1 MERFGQYVV
10 RFRKT
15 ISLLWLILL
24 IVLGYFAVQLPDQLK
39 GNGFTRDGEFQQV
52 ERILE
57 QEFKQDPHQIIVLFE
72 GDDEIIEQEMNR
84 HVTAFRTIEG
94 VGKVVGNKE
103 NPEAL
108 KDGKGYVSVGIPD
121 IEPSWVKAV
130 QDKLDPQDG
139 STIRLTG
146 EPLIVD
152 DLNTASK
159 NDLVRAEL
167 IGVPAAMLV
176 LLLVFGTPLAA
187 VLPLIMGLVTFIFG
201 AGTLYFIAGQQEL
214 SIFVLNAVAMI
225 SLALGIDFSLLYVNR
240 FREERTAG
248 RSITAAAEVSVAT
261 AGRSILFSG
270 ICVFVGLAGLLVI
283 DVDVFQAVAIGTLVS
298 VLGAV
303 ISAVTLLPA
312 LLALLGSGLEKGRI
326 FKADSEQGEVRWR
339 KLARFVMKRPVAITL
354 FSLLLLLP
362 CLIPLRDLELNIPQA
377 SALPEDYE
385 SRLAF
390 EAWEKT
396 FGDDGTDA
404 VVLLKADFQTE
415 QGLEQL
421 EALTTRLEADE
432 GVRGVV
438 SASSLAEA
446 NGLEV
451 TQVAA
456 TEQGKQQLT
465 SLIAFENGI
474 ARVNVNLTGDP
485 GDKASQEWV
494 REIREQ
500 GYQVGGPAAF
510 NQEIYDEIYS
520 KMPLALG
527 LVLLATFIILLFAFR
542 SILIPIKA
550 ILMNLLSLGATFGL
564 LVILFESGWVFPAET
579 IGILTPVFI
588 FSLVFGLSMDYEVFL
603 VSRMEEYYEETGDND
618 IATEMGLAKT
628 SKIITSAALIMIVV
642 TGAFAFTGVSP
653 IKQLG
658 VGIALAIFI
667 DATIIRMFLVPA
679 LMKLFGHW
687 NWWWPGGRTK
697 RKIKVH

>member
-1 MERFGQYVV
+1 MERLGQKIV
-10 RFRKT
+10 RFRKS
-15 ISLLWLILL
+15 ISLVWLIAL
-24 IVLGYFAVQLPDQLK
+24 IVLGYFALQLPDQLK

-52 ERILE
+52 EQVLE

-72 GDDEIIEQEMNR
+72 GDEQTIRKEMTR
-84 HVTAFRTIEG
+84 HVTLFRDIKR
-94 VGKVVGNKE
+94 VGQVVGPTE
-103 NPEAL
+103 NPQAIR
-108 KDGKGYVSVGIPD
+108 DGKGYLTVGTPD
-121 IEPSWVKAV
+121 IERTWAKAIEN
-130 QDKLDPQDG
+130 KLDVPSDV
-139 STIRLTG
+139 TVRLTG

-167 IGVPAAMLV
+167 IGVPAALLV
-176 LLLVFGTPLAA
+176 LLIVFGTPLAA

-201 AGTLYFIAGQQEL
+201 AGILYFVAGQQEL

-240 FREERTAG
+240 FREEQG
-248 RSITAAAEVSVAT
+248 KGYSIARAAEVSVAT

-303 ISAVTLLPA
+303 ISAITLLPA
-312 LLALLGSGLEKGRI
+312 LLALFGAGLEKGRI
-326 FKADSEQGEVRWR
+326 FKSGSDRGERRWR
-339 KLARFVMKRPVAITL
+339 NLARFVMKRPVAITV
-354 FSLLLLLP
+354 FSLILLVP

-377 SALPEDYE
+377 SALPEDYA

-390 EAWEKT
+390 ESWEKT

-404 VVLLKADFQTE
+404 VVLVEGDFSSEAGLSRLEDATRQFQT
-415 QGLEQL
+415 
-421 EALTTRLEADE
+421 DS
-432 GVRGVV
+432 GVKEVISG
-438 SASSLAEA
+438 ATLAEQ
-446 NGLEV
+446 NGLDLQQAV
-451 TQVAA
+451 QI
-456 TEQGKQQLT
+456 EQAKQQLT
-465 SLIAFENGI
+465 PWIAFDADV
-474 ARVNVNLTGDP
+474 ARVNVNLVGDP
-485 GDKASQEWV
+485 GDQASQDWV
-494 REIREQ
+494 RKVREM
-500 GYQVGGPAAF
+500 GFTIGGPAAF
-510 NQEIYDEIYS
+510 NQEIYDEIYD
-520 KMPLALG
+520 KMPLALSV
-527 LVLLATFIILLFAFR
+527 VLLATFLILLIAFR

-564 LVILFESGWVFPAET
+564 LVILFESGLVFPAET

-603 VSRMEEYYEETGDND
+603 VSRMEEYYDETGDND
-618 IATEMGLAKT
+618 VATEMGLAKT

-667 DATIIRMFLVPA
+667 DATIVRMLLVPA

-687 NWWWPGGRTK
+687 NWWWPGGRRKRQTK
-697 RKIKVH
+697 LH

>member
-1 MERFGQYVV
+1 MERFGRQVV
-10 RFRKT
+10 RFRKS
-15 ISLLWLILL
+15 ISVIWLIVL
-24 IVLGYFAVQLPDQLK
+24 IGLGYFAVQLPDQLK

-52 ERILE
+52 ERVLE
-57 QEFKQDPHQIIVLFE
+57 REFNQDPHQIIVLFE
-72 GDDEIIEQEMNR
+72 GEENTIREDMDR
-84 HVTAFRTIEG
+84 HVAMFRTIQG
-94 VGKVVGNKE
+94 VGQVVGLKE
-103 NPEAL
+103 NPDAL
-108 KDGKGYVSVGIPD
+108 KDGKGYVSIGIPN
-121 IEPSWVKAV
+121 IEPSWVSAV
-130 QDKLDPQDG
+130 QEKLDPRNG
-139 STIRLTG
+139 SSIRLTG

-167 IGVPAAMLV
+167 IGVPAALLV
-176 LLLVFGTPLAA
+176 LLVVFGTPLAA
-187 VLPLIMGLVTFIFG
+187 ILPLIMGLVTFIFG

-240 FREERTAG
+240 FREERAGG
-248 RSITAAAEVSVAT
+248 RSITTSAEVSVAT

-303 ISAVTLLPA
+303 VSAVTLLPA
-312 LLALLGSGLEKGRI
+312 LLALLGKWLEKGRI
-326 FKADSEQGEVRWR
+326 FKTDSEQGEVRWR

-396 FGDDGTDA
+396 FGNDGTDA

-438 SASSLAEA
+438 SAASLAEA
-446 NGLEV
+446 SGLDV
-451 TQVAA
+451 SQIVASD
-456 TEQGKQQLT
+456 QGKQQLA
-465 SLIAFENGI
+465 SLITFDSGV

-485 GDKASQEWV
+485 GDKTSQAWV

-527 LVLLATFIILLFAFR
+527 IVLLATFIILLIAFQ

-564 LVILFESGWVFPAET
+564 LVIIFESGLVFPAET

-618 IATEMGLAKT
+618 LATEMGLAKT

-667 DATIIRMFLVPA
+667 DATIVRMFLVPA

-687 NWWWPGGRTK
+687 NWWWPGGRRK
-697 RKIKVH
+697 RKHRIG